1 MVSHQAERSLNEEEL
16 KVSEKASTDMI
27 QFDSQSYYKPP
38 RRNPKRNTDLEYPLL
53 SEYLNQFVDG
63 DNMDLVDLPNNH
75 DSICA
80 QVNLDILAKP
90 CWIESKDLPQR

>member
-1 MVSHQAERSLNEEEL
+1 MKA
-16 KVSEKASTDMI
+16 SEKASTEMI

-38 RRNPKRNTDLEYPLL
+38 RKNHKRNTNLENPLL

-63 DNMDLVDLPNNH
+63 VNMDLVDLPQNH

-80 QVNLDILAKP
+80 QVNLDILAKH
-90 CWIESKDLPQR
+90 CWIESKDLP